1 MGTGLLPSRMLI
13 GAGLK
18 MVLSLSHFQVLA
30 GWIPSCSMKDPA
42 GERGQ

>member
-1 MGTGLLPSRMLI
+1 M
-13 GAGLK
+13 GAGWLPPIMLTGAGPE

-42 GERGQ
+42 CARGQ